1 VRKGGL
7 ARRATFIEQNTKK
20 DAAVIIADAGNFT
33 SANKREGADFTDCM
47 LKGMGKIGY
56 NVLGISKKDIDN
68 GIDVLKDAEHK
79 YGMTFVCANVYDK
92 KAGRPLFRPYII
104 KKDAGLKIGI
114 FGLTEELFWRDKAVM
129 DSLGIET
136 RPYRD
141 VCGEIL
147 KRIRGKVNFVVLLTD
162 LRSTSLDSLL
172 AKNPGIDLVITTG
185 AFQPGV
191 AKSKQAATLV
201 AGTGFR
207 GFTGDLV
214 EIPFDPQHPD
224 SIAFKQ
230 IDTELTETIGSDSV
244 LASLIT
250 DCKPKT
256 EVPPKESQ
264 VIPTEPGK
272 QVPPNAAQTQRPP
285 VPRPV
290 TRTIPPA
297 GSEGK
302 PSNN

>member
-1 VRKGGL
+1 
-7 ARRATFIEQNTKK
+7 
-20 DAAVIIADAGNFT
+20 
-33 SANKREGADFTDCM
+33 M
-47 LKGMGKIGY
+47 LKGLGKIGY
-56 NVLGISKKDIDN
+56 DVLGISKKDIDN
-68 GIDVLKDAEHK
+68 GIEVLKDAEHK
-79 YGMTFVCANVYDK
+79 YGVTFVCANVYDK

-104 KKDAGLKIGI
+104 KKDAGLKIGV

-141 VCGEIL
+141 VCPEIL
-147 KRIRGKVNFVVLLTD
+147 KRLRGKVDYVILLTD
-162 LRSTSLDSLL
+162 LRGNSLDSLL
-172 AKNPGIDLVITTG
+172 AKNEGIDLAITSG

-191 AKSKQAATLV
+191 SKSKQAPTLV

-207 GFTGDLV
+207 GYTGDLV

-230 IDTELTETIGSDSV
+230 VDIELTETIGSDSV
-244 LASLIT
+244 LVSLIT

-256 EVPPKESQ
+256 EIPAKADQVSKYETPSAAEKQAPLKGTES
-264 VIPTEPGK
+264 
-272 QVPPNAAQTQRPP
+272 QRPP

-297 GSEGK
+297 GSQET